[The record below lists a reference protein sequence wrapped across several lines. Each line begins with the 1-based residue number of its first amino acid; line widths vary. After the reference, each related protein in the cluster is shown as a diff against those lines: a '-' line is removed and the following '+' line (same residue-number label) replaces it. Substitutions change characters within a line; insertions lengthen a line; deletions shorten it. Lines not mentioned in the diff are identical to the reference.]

1 MENFKH
7 FTWYANLLNKAK
19 DKDLTFTGGDMEE
32 EMSILKNIDKVHIFE
47 MDDTVKN
54 LLLITKAPKDNKGL
68 RLPFDNTFLEISM
81 DIKEMGFNKNPKL
94 KEIKGILI
102 SQVDKVRDDYDFNE
116 ISIYCLIKE
125 DDTFSFYKGVLSAET
140 DGVSISLEDDDEID
154 ALVSNDLGK
163 TLRSFSINFLNFIN
177 NPEIEIE
184 SNFRSER
191 NMELK
196 RKRGNPVYS
205 STSKIILK
213 GNLKEQLEKMDGLG
227 YEFNHK
233 FWVRGHFHKY
243 HTNNGAVVKWI
254 LPYIKGKGTLVENS
268 YKLKKGVTIK

>member
-7 FTWYANLLNKAK
+7 FTWYANLMNKAE

-32 EMSILKNIDKVHIFE
+32 EMSLLKNIDKVHIFE
-47 MDDTVKN
+47 MDNTIKN
-54 LLLITKAPKDNKGL
+54 LLLITKAPKDNSGL

-81 DIKEMGFNKNPKL
+81 DIQEMGFNKNPKL

-140 DGVSISLEDDDEID
+140 GGVSINLEDDDEID

-177 NPEIEIE
+177 NPEIEIQ

-191 NMELK
+191 NMQLK
-196 RKRGNPVYS
+196 KKRGQPVYN
-205 STSKIILK
+205 STNKIILK

-243 HTNNGAVVKWI
+243 HTNKGAVVKWI
-254 LPYIKGKGTLVENS
+254 LPYVKGKGVLVENS
-268 YKLKKGVTIK
+268 YKLK